1 MPFPPHATRRSRRD
15 SIAYCALTKP
25 EHESRDDRH
34 HAGTPTTTDATAPR
48 PLTRDGEPSFHIVL
62 LEPEIPNNTGNVGRT
77 AVATGCRLHIV
88 HPIGFDMSEKAR
100 RRAGLDYWHLVDC
113 REHDDWSSFL
123 ATERPPRLWLLT
135 TKASTPVWDAPLR
148 RGDYLLFGK
157 ETAGVGQAVHDE
169 VARRWGEGSRLVLPM
184 VPVKEARS
192 LNLATAVATV
202 VYEGLRQVR
211 EADGLPW

>member
-1 MPFPPHATRRSRRD
+1 M
-15 SIAYCALTKP
+15 
-25 EHESRDDRH
+25 
-34 HAGTPTTTDATAPR
+34 
-48 PLTRDGEPSFHIVL
+48 VL

-123 ATERPPRLWLLT
+123 ATERPARLWLLT
-135 TKASTPVWDAPLR
+135 TKSAAPVWDAPLR

-157 ETAGVGQAVHDE
+157 ETAGVSPAVHDE
-169 VARRWGEGSRLVLPM
+169 VAARWGSSARLVLPM

-211 EADGLPW
+211 AAEGLPW